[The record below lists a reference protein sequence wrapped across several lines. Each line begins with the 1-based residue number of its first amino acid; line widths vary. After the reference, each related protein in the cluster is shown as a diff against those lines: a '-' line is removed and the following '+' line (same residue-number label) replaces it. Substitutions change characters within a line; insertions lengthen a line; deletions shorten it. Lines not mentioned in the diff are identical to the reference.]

1 MLLKIDP
8 FRSFGNTTRKM
19 SLLMGELEKGINFEM
34 GAFKPRVDISEDSA
48 YVYIIAEL
56 PGMSKEDVKITIN
69 EENMLII
76 KGEKKSSIGVGST
89 SHRTERIF
97 GSFERTFVLPE
108 NIATDNVQAKFENGL
123 LELTIAKVEPPKPKE
138 MVVSIS

>member
-48 YVYIIAEL
+48 NVYIIAEL

-76 KGEKKSSIGVGST
+76 KGEKKSSIGVSST

-138 MVVSIS
+138 MVVTIS

>member
-1 MLLKIDP
+1 
-8 FRSFGNTTRKM
+8 
-19 SLLMGELEKGINFEM
+19 
-34 GAFKPRVDISEDSA
+34 
-48 YVYIIAEL
+48 
-56 PGMSKEDVKITIN
+56 MSKEDVKITIN

-76 KGEKKSSIGVGST
+76 KGEKKSSIGVSST

-138 MVVSIS
+138 MVVTIS